1 MGKKEKRIHCRICG
15 RKGPRRAEN
24 ARRWGW
30 LLADGRNAA
39 ACPDCWRG
47 MIALLGELWAISR
60 FPCQPP
66 VALPEDLAR
75 ISDGLYMTERGI
87 VRIRGGVITATL
99 GSESGDLM
107 DLIGPHPKAR
117 PRPLTP
123 EEAIRV
129 AREACK
135 D

>member
-1 MGKKEKRIHCRICG
+1 
-15 RKGPRRAEN
+15 
-24 ARRWGW
+24 
-30 LLADGRNAA
+30 
-39 ACPDCWRG
+39 
-47 MIALLGELWAISR
+47 MIAFLGELWAAHR

-107 DLIGPHPKAR
+107 DLIGPHPKAK

-123 EEAIRV
+123 GEAIQV
-129 AREACK
+129 AREASK

>member
-1 MGKKEKRIHCRICG
+1 MARKEKRIHCQICG

-47 MIALLGELWAISR
+47 MIALLGELWAASR

-66 VALPEDLAR
+66 IALPKDLSC
-75 ISDGLYMTERGI
+75 ISDGICMTEKGM

-99 GSESGDLM
+99 GSQSGDLM
-107 DLIGPHPKAR
+107 DLIGPHPKAK

-129 AREACK
+129 AREASRG
-135 D
+135 

>member
-30 LLADGRNAA
+30 LLNDGGGAA
-39 ACPDCWRG
+39 AYPDCWRG
-47 MIALLGELWAISR
+47 MIALSAELWAASR

-66 VALPEDLAR
+66 IPLPGDPAR
-75 ISDGLYMTERGI
+75 VSDGLCMTEKGM
-87 VRIRGGVITATL
+87 VRIFGGVITATL
-99 GSESGDLM
+99 GSESGGLM
-107 DLIGPHPKAR
+107 DLIGPHPKAK

-123 EEAIRV
+123 EEAIQV
-129 AREACK
+129 AREASK
-135 D
+135 H